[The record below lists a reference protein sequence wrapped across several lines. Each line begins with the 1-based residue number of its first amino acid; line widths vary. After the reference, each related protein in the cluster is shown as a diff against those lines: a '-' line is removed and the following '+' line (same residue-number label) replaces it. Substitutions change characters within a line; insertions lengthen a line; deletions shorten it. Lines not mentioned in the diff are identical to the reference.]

1 MANPLLVR
9 PDEDVFGGLLAGMTP
24 KEAGG
29 LAKSG
34 VEYAGSLLD
43 NIASSASRV
52 AEKAPGSLGRAWQ
65 SSDFRRKAQEA
76 IDTASYYAG
85 PHLSDRAAAIPAA
98 AAAATE
104 NLFGNKDARE
114 ASAAFR
120 EGKVGQGAKLLGL
133 GSASALL
140 DVPTL
145 GTGSG
150 VAKGLLRGLTKAAH
164 YTPDLSMAIA
174 PIKAFHGSPYD
185 FEKFDLKKI
194 GTGEGAQAYGHG
206 LYFAENE
213 GTARS
218 YRDTLAA
225 QQRAIGPA
233 PQSSHV
239 EAAKSFI
246 GAGYS
251 PQDTLAGLKA
261 AYKGADEAS
270 LAAALRE
277 ASVPQGR
284 MYEVALHADPERLL
298 DWDKPLKAQSAPV
311 QQAVEQFGL
320 RHENPRPTGEDVYRR
335 MRRYVGEN
343 IQSNRPLA
351 EDVSATLREAGIPG
365 IKYLDQGSRGAG
377 EGSRNY
383 VTFSD
388 DIVEILRKY
397 GLAGAGVGLGG
408 AMAMQPGLFPLP
420 QQQ

>member
-1 MANPLLVR
+1 MNPLLVR
-9 PDEDVFGGLLAGMTP
+9 PEEDVFGGLLAGMTP
-24 KEAGG
+24 KEAGD
-29 LAKSG
+29 LAKPG
-34 VEYAGSLLD
+34 LEYAGGLLD
-43 NIASSASRV
+43 NI

-65 SSDFRRKAQEA
+65 GSDIRRMAQDA
-76 IDTASYYAG
+76 LNTASYYAG

-104 NLFGNKDARE
+104 NMFGNKDARE
-114 ASAAFR
+114 ASTAFR

-145 GTGSG
+145 GTGG
-150 VAKGLLRGLTKAAH
+150 GIARGLLRGLTKAAH
-164 YTPDLSMAIA
+164 YTPDLSMAVA
-174 PIKAFHGSPYD
+174 PIRAFHGSPFD

-206 LYFAENE
+206 LYFAGNENV
-213 GTARS
+213 ARQ

-225 QQRAIGPA
+225 QQRAIGPKA
-233 PQSSHV
+233 QSSHV
-239 EAAKSFI
+239 EAAKSFL
-246 GAGYS
+246 GSGYS
-251 PQDTLAGLKA
+251 PEDTLAGLKA
-261 AYKGADEAS
+261 AYKDADPSA

-277 ASVPQGR
+277 ANAPQGR
-284 MYEVALHADPERLL
+284 MYEVGIHADPEKLL
-298 DWDKPLKAQSAPV
+298 DWDRPLK
-311 QQAVEQFGL
+311 EQPKVMEALDPILPKTISGL
-320 RHENPRPTGEDVYRR
+320 RPGSMVDPITRGGAVKGEAAWQALA
-335 MRRYVGEN
+335 GQ
-343 IQSNRPLA
+343 QSPQGASDL
-351 EDVSATLREAGIPG
+351 LRQAGVPG
-365 IKYLDQGSRGAG
+365 IKYLDAGSRFSGG
-377 EGSRNY
+377 EGTRNY